1 MIGMACLVTVLF
13 VIWKTFHRNLL
24 GVCYIS
30 AFLFIA
36 VFTFMCVHISPWFG
50 SVLIGR
56 WGWSY
61 WPMLWWLVVV
71 GARVVVVFAGG
82 VGLSCRVVSSGL
94 CPESGVGAC
103 ASLACQSLSCLEA
116 SVALYFWFRF
126 WTGFLVALMVPMG
139 AMCSFWSGGLML
151 SGL

>member
-61 WPMLWWLVVV
+61 WPTLWWLLVV

-82 VGLSCRVVSSGL
+82 MGLSCRVVSCLLGCVQSRGL
-94 CPESGVGAC
+94 AHVLPLPARVYPAWRLQWRFTFGFDFG
-103 ASLACQSLSCLEA
+103 QG
-116 SVALYFWFRF
+116 FW
-126 WTGFLVALMVPMG
+126 LH
-139 AMCSFWSGGLML
+139 
-151 SGL
+151 